1 MLSSLSNKR
10 NMTALALSAALL
22 TACAST
28 PSSNILLTGISD
40 ADLAAKPANVDV
52 NGLRAASDPV
62 CVQFYENSVAF
73 ARAAETKQPNPW
85 GQFAAA
91 TGISVAAA
99 VLTNGLF
106 RDSGNSVGAIAARSA
121 TSQAI
126 FIGSNQALSGL
137 NSSRGSDKKIIE
149 QAEKL
154 SCPVNVT

>member
-1 MLSSLSNKR
+1 MLTSSIR
-10 NMTALALSAALL
+10 NMAVLSLSAAFL

-28 PSSNILLTGISD
+28 PPASTLLTGISE

-73 ARAAETKQPNPW
+73 ASAAETSGPNPW

-99 VLTNGLF
+99 VLTNGLLG
-106 RDSGNSVGAIAARSA
+106 DSGNSVGAIAARSA

-126 FIGSNQALSGL
+126 FIGGNQALSGL
-137 NSSRGSDKKIIE
+137 NSSRGADKKIIE
-149 QAEKL
+149 QAAKIN
-154 SCPVNVT
+154 CPVNVV